1 MHLLTGELIT
11 NCANAQVTLSEIE
24 EIMTRCVLQK
34 SKVAEDNLPQQTDL
48 FLKKFLRSNL

>member
-1 MHLLTGELIT
+1 
-11 NCANAQVTLSEIE
+11 
-24 EIMTRCVLQK
+24 LQK